1 MDKRIVFF
9 ETEDWERNIIDGTFP
24 QAELVSEQLTHENA
38 KQYENAQIVSSFIYS
53 DLSKRV
59 LEQLPQ
65 LECIATRSTGYDH
78 IDLKYCKEHNITV
91 CNVPEYGSNTV
102 AEHTFALILNL
113 TRKIYASVNQ
123 AKQLNFDHTQIRG
136 IDVFGRTIGIIGLG
150 KIGINVLRIAHG
162 LKMKALVYN
171 RSQDTELQQRYGF
184 EYVDLNTLL
193 SQSDIVTLHLPL
205 VPETKHLINLENVK
219 IMKKGSYIIN
229 TARGGLIQTEALVQG
244 LNEGILEGV
253 ALDVL
258 EEEKELSEE
267 AEILS
272 PQFQQDADMKTLI
285 MDHFLMN
292 HPKVLI
298 TPHNAFNSQEALT
311 RIEHTTIDNIKSFLQ
326 GNVTNIVS
334 MT

>member
-1 MDKRIVFF
+1 MDKRIVYF
-9 ETEDWERNIIDGTFP
+9 ETEGWEREIIDGTFP

-38 KQYENAQIVSSFIYS
+38 KQYQDAQIVSSFIYS

-78 IDLKYCKEHNITV
+78 IDLAYCKEHNITV

-136 IDVFGRTIGIIGLG
+136 IDVFGKTIGIIGLG

-162 LKMKALVYN
+162 LKMKTLVYN
-171 RSQDTELQQRYGF
+171 RSQDPELQQRYGF
-184 EYVDLNTLL
+184 EYVDIATLL

-205 VPETKHLINLENVK
+205 VPETKHLINLDNIK
-219 IMKKGSYIIN
+219 TMKKGSYIIN

-244 LNEGILEGV
+244 LNEGILE
-253 ALDVL
+253 
-258 EEEKELSEE
+258 EL
-267 AEILS
+267 LS
-272 PQFQQDADMKTLI
+272 MSSKR
-285 MDHFLMN
+285 
-292 HPKVLI
+292 K
-298 TPHNAFNSQEALT
+298 
-311 RIEHTTIDNIKSFLQ
+311 KSFQKRQRYYLP
-326 GNVTNIVS
+326 NSSRMPI
-334 MT
+334 

>member
-9 ETEDWERNIIDGTFP
+9 ETEDWEREIIDGIFP
-24 QAELVSEQLTHENA
+24 QAELVSEKLTHENA
-38 KQYENAQIVSSFIYS
+38 KQYENAQIISSFIYS

-59 LEQLPQ
+59 LEQFSE

-78 IDLKYCKEHNITV
+78 IDMNYCKEHNITV

-113 TRKIYASVNQ
+113 TRKIYTSVNQ
-123 AKQLNFDHTQIRG
+123 AKQLNFDHKQIRG
-136 IDVFGRTIGIIGLG
+136 IDLFGKTIGIIGLG

-184 EYVDLNTLL
+184 EYVDLDTLL
-193 SQSDIVTLHLPL
+193 SQSDIVSLHLPL
-205 VPETKHLINLENVK
+205 MPETKHLINQDNIK
-219 IMKKGSYIIN
+219 MMKKGSYIIN
-229 TARGGLIQTEALVQG
+229 TARGGLIQTEALIWG

-267 AEILS
+267 AAILS

-298 TPHNAFNSQEALT
+298 TPHNAFNSVEALT

-326 GNVTNIVS
+326 GNLTNTVS
-334 MT
+334 SR

>member
-1 MDKRIVFF
+1 MDKRIVYF
-9 ETEDWERNIIDGTFP
+9 ETEGWEREIIDGTFP

-38 KQYENAQIVSSFIYS
+38 KQYQDAQIVSSFIYS

-78 IDLKYCKEHNITV
+78 IDLAYCKEHNITV

-136 IDVFGRTIGIIGLG
+136 IDVFGKTIGIIGLG

-162 LKMKALVYN
+162 LKMKTLVYN
-171 RSQDTELQQRYGF
+171 RSQDPELQQRYGF
-184 EYVDLNTLL
+184 EYVDIATLL

-205 VPETKHLINLENVK
+205 VPETKHLINLDNIK
-219 IMKKGSYIIN
+219 TMKKGSYIIN

-285 MDHFLMN
+285 MDHFLIN

-298 TPHNAFNSQEALT
+298 TPHNAFNSVEALT
-311 RIEHTTIDNIKSFLQ
+311 RIEHTTIDNIKDFMN
-326 GNVTNIVS
+326 GNPANVVTPH
-334 MT
+334 

>member
-9 ETEDWERNIIDGTFP
+9 ETEEWERNIIDGTFP
-24 QAELVSEQLTHENA
+24 QAELVSEQLAHDNA
-38 KQYENAQIVSSFIYS
+38 KQFENAQVVSSFIYS

-59 LEQLPQ
+59 LEQLPA

-78 IDLKYCKEHNITV
+78 IDLDYCKEHNITV

-171 RSQDTELQQRYGF
+171 RSQDTDLQQRYGF

-205 VPETKHLINLENVK
+205 VPATKHLINLENIK
-219 IMKKGSYIIN
+219 TMKKGSYIIN

-298 TPHNAFNSQEALT
+298 TPHNAFNSVEALT

-326 GNVTNIVS
+326 GNATNVVS
-334 MT
+334 GS